1 MLLSGGYA
9 WIFICTCVHLSS
21 QHLPRVGIIRLVSI
35 EFQQVYAIS
44 RSTTTTGDSE
54 FPQITLA
61 RLFTETLFNRNLQVG
76 KQLINVLR
84 LIARQTTIIQRL
96 LCSTPCNKH
105 LLGLTIH
112 VKSREFNEPKE
123 AWLAQEVHAFI
134 RSTTDDKAI
143 FVNHSGVKEL
153 KFSPTF

>member
-1 MLLSGGYA
+1 MHGSSSAPVYISPPNICLELGSFDYHRYKSSKSTRFLEARQLVEIPDFHKLRLQDYLLKHY
-9 WIFICTCVHLSS
+9 L
-21 QHLPRVGIIRLVSI
+21 I
-35 EFQQVYAIS
+35 E
-44 RSTTTTGDSE
+44 
-54 FPQITLA
+54 
-61 RLFTETLFNRNLQVG
+61 NLQVG

-84 LIARQTTIIQRL
+84 VIARQTTIIQRL
-96 LCSTPCNKH
+96 LCSTPCKN

-112 VKSREFNEPKE
+112 VKSREFNESKK

-143 FVNHSGVKEL
+143 FVNHSGVQEL